1 MLWLAG
7 FIFGVAAGLSFEYF
21 PHTVFF
27 LNIVV
32 CVSVLIFHSR
42 LRPLTGRSLL
52 FLLFFLATVFS
63 GIVVVKINYA
73 PAPDA
78 AYLAGRELMIEA
90 EALAV
95 EEQYFSIA
103 VKSASDAQGV
113 EIKGIRQMR
122 IFGSAELEL
131 CGRYLM
137 NVKMPNDIFLNP
149 GGSGSAGTARLLDIK
164 LSDTGYKSFFGNV
177 VCSFA
182 GMKDELNKK
191 MRASF
196 SADTAAFLMSVTT
209 GYRGGFSPELRDA
222 FSATG
227 LAHLISISGTH
238 FGLLFFVVFQL
249 FKRLLSLLPYR
260 TLAFITLYATPS
272 QISALMS
279 MPVMVFYLGLSDMS
293 FPAVRSFIMISF
305 FLVGLLAQRRGLW
318 LNTVL
323 LAAVIILFFRPDSL
337 LDLSFQLS
345 FSAVLFIGLA
355 VDLMKMRRDADDEM
369 SHEESI
375 SWFESIKKSGKSFV
389 FSAGIISL
397 AASAGTAPLVAGY
410 FHYVSII
417 SPVANLIVT
426 PIAGFIVL
434 PLALLSSF
442 AFLFTGSLPLA
453 WIVEQMTSFCIW
465 LIRTMAGF
473 SFAEIKISAFPSA
486 FMIIFYAC
494 LAMLLALYAAGLRC
508 RRPLKPSTAVVL
520 ISLGILPFVIWSGA
534 SLFAGSSTRVTFLD
548 AGQADSAVIELSDN
562 RVIVIDTGRNGFQTA
577 SYLRYRGI
585 SRIDAL
591 VISHAEADHAGGAG
605 YLASRFRIKELWD
618 NGMIEY
624 SGNLDDIPK
633 RRMLRGDFAESSGY
647 RITALHPHDLFYTI
661 ASNESGEN
669 NDSLVLL
676 LDTGKNRFLFS
687 GDIAQEALDDLV
699 ELEDALNADVIKA
712 PHHGSRSSA
721 DEIFYFYVG
730 PRIVVISSG
739 RNNQYGHPHSETL
752 GLLEDAAVYRTDE
765 DGAVQVRERKDGS
778 LEVRR
783 WSDTLFEPAIS
794 LYSEIANIKK
804 LFSVW

>member
-32 CVSVLIFHSR
+32 CISVLIFHSR

-52 FLLFFLATVFS
+52 VLFLFLASVSS
-63 GIVVVKINYA
+63 GIAVVKINYA

-78 AYLAGRELMIEA
+78 ASLAGKELLLEA
-90 EALAV
+90 EALVV
-95 EEQYFSIA
+95 EEQHFSVA
-103 VKSASDAQGV
+103 VKRAFDSNGAELQ
-113 EIKGIRQMR
+113 GIRQMR
-122 IFGSAELEL
+122 IFGSAELQL

-149 GGSGSAGTARLLDIK
+149 GSPGSAGAARLLDIR
-164 LSDTGYKSFFGNV
+164 LAGNGTESFFENIA
-177 VCSFA
+177 CSFA
-182 GMKDELNKK
+182 GMKSELNRK
-191 MRASF
+191 MQESF
-196 SADTAAFLMSVTT
+196 SEDTAAFLMSVTT
-209 GYRGGFSPELRDA
+209 GYRGGFSTELRDA

-305 FLVGLLAQRRGLW
+305 FLFGLLLQRKGQW

-355 VDLMKMRRDADDEM
+355 VDLMKMRRDANDEM

-397 AASAGTAPLVAGY
+397 SASAGTAPLVAYY
-410 FHYVSII
+410 FHYASII
-417 SPVANLIVT
+417 SPLANMIVT
-426 PIAGFIVL
+426 PVAGFVVL

-453 WIVEQMTSFCIW
+453 WIIEQITLFCIW
-465 LIRTMAGF
+465 LIRTMSEF
-473 SFAEIKISAFPSA
+473 SFSEVRIAAFPQV
-486 FMIIFYAC
+486 FLIIFYAC
-494 LAMLLALYAAGLRC
+494 FAALLLLYASGLRC
-508 RRPLKPSTAVVL
+508 KRGFNLRVGAVL
-520 ISLGILPFVIWSGA
+520 ISGGMFPFVLWSGIN
-534 SLFAGSSTRVTFLD
+534 LFESSSTRVTFLD
-548 AGQADSAVIELSDN
+548 AGQADSAVIELSDS
-562 RVIVIDTGRNGFQTA
+562 RVIVIDTGRNGYQTV

-585 SRIDAL
+585 SKIGAL

-618 NGMIEY
+618 NGMVAY
-624 SGNLDDIPK
+624 TGGLATIPQ
-633 RRMLRGDFAESSGY
+633 RAFLRGDFAESVSY
-647 RITALHPHDLFYTI
+647 RITALHPHDSFYTMS
-661 ASNESGEN
+661 SNESGEN

-676 LDTGKNRFLFS
+676 LDTGKNRILFS
-687 GDIAQEALDDLV
+687 GDIAQEAVDDLV
-699 ELEDALNADVIKA
+699 ELEAEIRADVIKV
-712 PHHGSRSSA
+712 PHHGSRTSA
-721 DEIFYFYVG
+721 DEIFYFYVA
-730 PRIVVISSG
+730 PRIAVISSG
-739 RNNQYGHPHSETL
+739 CNNQYGHPHSETL
-752 GLLEDAAVYRTDE
+752 ELLEAADIYRTDE
-765 DGAVQVRERKDGS
+765 HGAVQLRELKDGS
-778 LEVRR
+778 LEVRK
-783 WSDTLFEPAIS
+783 WSDTLFEPATS
-794 LYSEIANIKK
+794 LYSELANIKR
-804 LFSVW
+804 LLIVW